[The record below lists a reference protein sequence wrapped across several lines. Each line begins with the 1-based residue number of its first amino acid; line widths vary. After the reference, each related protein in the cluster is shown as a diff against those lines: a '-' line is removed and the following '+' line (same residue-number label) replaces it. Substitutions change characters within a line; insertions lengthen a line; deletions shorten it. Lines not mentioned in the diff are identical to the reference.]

1 MDLSE
6 NKEVQADLPIIDSEE
21 THIKIKPAERVKL
34 HPKVPIEPSPYGK
47 GKSYSRPWI
56 LQDGREVPNKGSE
69 MRDNFKIPKKS
80 NAGQGIRKRML
91 TNFFWE
97 QILDEVIEEMST
109 VNTSDELCTEYDSH
123 YVKDQFI
130 PRNLEETADRTMH
143 LKYPLYGTGSSA
155 ITFYSETIKK
165 IGPGEILEK
174 FRRCQYFTRPMEER
188 LDDGWVL

>member
-21 THIKIKPAERVKL
+21 TEIKIRPAERVKL
-34 HPKVPIEPSPYGK
+34 HPKVPIEPSSYGK
-47 GKSYSRPWI
+47 GKLYSRPWI

-69 MRDNFKIPKKS
+69 MRDSFKIPRKS

-123 YVKDQFI
+123 YVKDQFV

-155 ITFYSETIKK
+155 ITFYSETMKK